1 MLHQKIVPH
10 LWFDQEAQEAAQ
22 FYTSIFPD
30 SEITNIST
38 VHDTPSGNSDVVS
51 FHLAGYSF
59 MAINGGPHF
68 QFNPSISF
76 VVNFAPSRDEN
87 AKENLN
93 LLWEKLSQNGTPL
106 MPLQA
111 YPFSEHYGWIQDQ
124 YGLTWQLILTN
135 SEGKERP
142 FIIPS
147 MMYVQDVCGMAE
159 EASDFYLSVF
169 DESQRGEIARY
180 PADMEPDKE
189 GTLMFT
195 DFLLEDQWFSAMDS
209 AGPHEFT
216 FNEAVSLLIQCEN
229 QEEVDYYWKKL
240 SADPLAEQCG
250 WLKDSYGVTWQ
261 VWPKI
266 IGEMME
272 KGTNEQMDRVTKAFL
287 KMKKY
292 NIEKLKEAYRGSN
305 LS

>member
-1 MLHQKIVPH
+1 
-10 LWFDQEAQEAAQ
+10 
-22 FYTSIFPD
+22 
-30 SEITNIST
+30 
-38 VHDTPSGNSDVVS
+38 
-51 FHLAGYSF
+51 
-59 MAINGGPHF
+59 
-68 QFNPSISF
+68 
-76 VVNFAPSRDEN
+76 
-87 AKENLN
+87 
-93 LLWEKLSQNGTPL
+93 
-106 MPLQA
+106 
-111 YPFSEHYGWIQDQ
+111 
-124 YGLTWQLILTN
+124 
-135 SEGKERP
+135 
-142 FIIPS
+142 

-272 KGTNEQMDRVTKAFL
+272 KGTNEQKIGRASCRERGEREEGDRV
-287 KMKKY
+287 
-292 NIEKLKEAYRGSN
+292 
-305 LS
+305 